1 MMRTS
6 KENIFAHSA
15 EIEIKKQLMGEL
27 ELLTQDIGGQGKNIL
42 ELQDNLLESAYC
54 FLLDVREKKEE
65 NVREAMQNWIKFV
78 VERRDRHLAKKN
90 V

>member
-1 MMRTS
+1 M
-6 KENIFAHSA
+6 E
-15 EIEIKKQLMGEL
+15 EL
-27 ELLTQDIGGQGKNIL
+27 ELLSWDIGEQRKNIL

-65 NVREAMQNWIKFV
+65 SVSETVQNWMTFV
-78 VERRDRHLAKKN
+78 VEKRRRHLTKKN